1 MKEEPVQEKDPEP
14 VNEEPAQEPEPVKE
28 EAPAEEEPAEET
40 DGSGRVLAI
49 LYGEDDAYTIW
60 FMTGYAYKAR
70 FADSYT
76 ETGSYSVAGNALV
89 LTAKGGEKRTPDGN
103 WTMVFGENRPAA
115 VMLADFSDSAK
126 IIGEF
131 NTDDA
136 GVRVINDKAGN
147 PRSLGAIQG
156 IIDNPEAFR
165 ILKALLP
172 QAE

>member
-1 MKEEPVQEKDPEP
+1 M
-14 VNEEPAQEPEPVKE
+14 
-28 EAPAEEEPAEET
+28 
-40 DGSGRVLAI
+40 
-49 LYGEDDAYTIW
+49 
-60 FMTGYAYKAR
+60 
-70 FADSYT
+70 
-76 ETGSYSVAGNALV
+76 
-89 LTAKGGEKRTPDGN
+89 LTAKSGNKRTLDGN
-103 WTMVFGENRPAA
+103 WTMTFGKGRPAY

-136 GVRVINDKAGN
+136 GKHVINDSSGN